1 MSSVPTD
8 PRPLS
13 EAERRVLAYV
23 LSIEFTGASELRSQ
37 LDQVEVIAQWS
48 LDSTSVD
55 FRVRD
60 ATARSSQRVGI
71 IPVNAHVLDESGE
84 YVGELLVWLEDGVL
98 AGLEYVWITG
108 DMPRVLPDIEQIR
121 LSPRT

>member
-1 MSSVPTD
+1 MSSVPIG

-13 EAERRVLAYV
+13 EAERRVLAHV
-23 LSIEFTGASELRSQ
+23 LSIEFAGASELRSQ

-60 ATARSSQRVGI
+60 ATARSPQRVGI
-71 IPVNAHVLDESGE
+71 IPVNAHVLNESGD
-84 YVGELLVWLEDGVL
+84 YVGELLVRLEDGVL
-98 AGLEYVWITG
+98 AGLEYAWVTD
-108 DMPRVLPDIEQIR
+108 DMPTVVPDIEQIR